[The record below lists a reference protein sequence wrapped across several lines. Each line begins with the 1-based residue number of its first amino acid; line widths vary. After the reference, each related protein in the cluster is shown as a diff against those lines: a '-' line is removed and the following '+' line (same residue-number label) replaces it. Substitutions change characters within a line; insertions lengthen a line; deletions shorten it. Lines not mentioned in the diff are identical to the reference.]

1 MSGEP
6 ERSDTIAAPDWWTE
20 DEPAT
25 LDEVVAAIGDVDGT
39 LEKLCER
46 LDDLG
51 QAVRSVA
58 VGIGCIVGI
67 LFLEMLARY
76 WR

>member
-1 MSGEP
+1 VSGES
-6 ERSDTIAAPDWWTE
+6 EHSDTIAAPDWWPGR
-20 DEPAT
+20 DPAT
-25 LDEVVAAIGDVDGT
+25 LDEVVAAIEDVDGT

-46 LDDLG
+46 LDDLS

-58 VGIGCIVGI
+58 AGIGCIVGI
-67 LFLEMLARY
+67 LFVEMVARY

>member
-1 MSGEP
+1 M
-6 ERSDTIAAPDWWTE
+6 APF
-20 DEPAT
+20 
-25 LDEVVAAIGDVDGT
+25 
-39 LEKLCER
+39 EKLCER

-58 VGIGCIVGI
+58 IGIGCVVGI